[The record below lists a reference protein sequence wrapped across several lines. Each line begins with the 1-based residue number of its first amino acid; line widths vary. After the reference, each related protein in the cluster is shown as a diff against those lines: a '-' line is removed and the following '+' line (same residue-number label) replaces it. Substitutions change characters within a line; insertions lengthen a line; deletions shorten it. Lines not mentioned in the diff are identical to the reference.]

1 MLASECGRE
10 QAVNKYIVTIRDGKT
25 IEWAQLRICA
35 DDHEDAEQIGERL
48 VKAIDPSAYVDAVHE
63 AA

>member
-1 MLASECGRE
+1 
-10 QAVNKYIVTIRDGKT
+10 VNKYIVTIRDGKT
-25 IEWAQLRICA
+25 IDALDMTVFA

>member
-1 MLASECGRE
+1 MSEYYVTVINRY
-10 QAVNKYIVTIRDGKT
+10 VVTIRDGKT
-25 IEWAQLRICA
+25 IDHAQVTVFA